1 MISISQLKI
10 MQKNVTILIQR
21 VLFTL
26 IIFNVFIFNSI
37 AETKSKVI
45 KIAYLV
51 PKKSETSKTELK
63 ASLKYLNKNNQ
74 FIVEVITF
82 SKISKRPEILNK
94 FDVLWFYKPD
104 NSDFTVL
111 EQSKEVRAGI
121 YNYLQKGGGLLLSL
135 DAFKYINV
143 LDIERKIPEVRQK
156 GTKENEGEQML
167 GFKGFGEHP
176 VFTGLNGGAYI
187 LKPIQD
193 KTVRLVGYFDDNIPN
208 NGKVVAV
215 DWDNLSV
222 NKKAK
227 IVLEYQIGKGKV
239 IAVGAYMLYSKKN
252 ANRNNLEK
260 FTTNC
265 FLYLSGSIKTNAEY
279 WNYR

>member
-10 MQKNVTILIQR
+10 MQKKLTNLKQSVLFILII
-21 VLFTL
+21 LFL
-26 IIFNVFIFNSI
+26 FAFNGI
-37 AETKSKVI
+37 AEIKSKVI

-51 PKKSETSKTELK
+51 PKKSGTSKTELK

-74 FIVEVITF
+74 FTVEVISF

-94 FDVLWFYKPD
+94 FDVLWFHKPD
-104 NSDFTVL
+104 DSDFTVL
-111 EQSKEVRAGI
+111 EQSKDVRAGI

-143 LDIERKIPEVRQK
+143 LDIERKIPEVKQK
-156 GTKENEGEQML
+156 GIKENEGEQML
-167 GFKGFGEHP
+167 GFQSFGEHP
-176 VFTGLNGGAYI
+176 VFTGLNGGTYI
-187 LKPIQD
+187 LKPMQD
-193 KTVRLVGYFDDNIPN
+193 KTVRQIGYFNHNIPN

-215 DWDNLSV
+215 DKDNLSV

-239 IAVGAYMLYSKKN
+239 IAVGAYMLYSEKN
-252 ANRNNLEK
+252 ANRNNLEM
-260 FTTNC
+260 FTNNC
-265 FLYLSGSIKTNAEY
+265 FLYLSGNLITKAQY